1 MPGILPEDV
10 KKSVQEK
17 FTHTLK
23 NPVTITFFT
32 MELECQY
39 CQQTH
44 QLLEEIK
51 ALSDKITL
59 NIHKFDID
67 AQVANSFGIDKI
79 PAIIISG
86 EKDFGIRMFG
96 IPAGYEFTTLIE
108 TIILCSTGEA
118 ALQKE
123 SIDRLKKLAKPVHIQ
138 VFVTNT
144 CPYCAPAVQLA
155 HKLAYINE
163 NIRADG
169 INATEFIPLAQ
180 KYNVSSVP
188 KVVINEKVEFVGA
201 MPEEAFV
208 DQVLSAAMIGDVKE
222 KK

>member
-1 MPGILPEDV
+1 
-10 KKSVQEK
+10 
-17 FTHTLK
+17 
-23 NPVTITFFT
+23 
-32 MELECQY
+32 
-39 CQQTH
+39 
-44 QLLEEIK
+44 
-51 ALSDKITL
+51 
-59 NIHKFDID
+59 
-67 AQVANSFGIDKI
+67 
-79 PAIIISG
+79 
-86 EKDFGIRMFG
+86 
-96 IPAGYEFTTLIE
+96 
-108 TIILCSTGEA
+108 
-118 ALQKE
+118 
-123 SIDRLKKLAKPVHIQ
+123 
-138 VFVTNT
+138 
-144 CPYCAPAVQLA
+144 VQLA